1 MLTRGN
7 VGGSAFVL
15 ELSLAFIAISIPELA
30 IKSHQATMNLSH
42 MFVCSLCQESLNV
55 I

>member
-15 ELSLAFIAISIPELA
+15 ELSLAFIAISVPELA
-30 IKSHQATMNLSH
+30 IKNQASL
-42 MFVCSLCQESLNV
+42 FVCSLCQESLNV